1 MAAHTTA
8 EQARAII
15 DDKSLVEEQLWEELE
30 KEDIPSYIRESRLE
44 ALKKQSQ
51 DYHSMKEKQHGEY
64 SLLEDEKA
72 FLDLTT
78 TVSHCVVH
86 FFHADFRRCAIIDRH
101 LEKLSQKY
109 FEAKF
114 ARIGVEKAK
123 FLVNKLKVQVLPAI
137 YCFKKGIVVD
147 RIVGFE
153 ELGNTDDFRTE
164 VLERRL
170 ARSGCIQMAE
180 DEDPT
185 KKKIFGMQRSSRKV
199 DDDSDDSD
207 Y

>member
-1 MAAHTTA
+1 MAASATA
-8 EQARAII
+8 EHAQAII
-15 DDKSLVEEQLWEELE
+15 DDQSLVEEQLWEELE

-51 DYHSMKEKQHGEY
+51 QYHMMKEQQHGEY
-64 SLLEDEKA
+64 TLLEDEKT
-72 FLDLTT
+72 FLDTT
-78 TVSHCVVH
+78 TSITHCVVH
-86 FFHADFRRCAIIDRH
+86 FFHPDFRRCSIIDGH

-109 FEAKF
+109 FETKF
-114 ARIGVEKAK
+114 GRISVEKAK
-123 FLVNKLKVQVLPAI
+123 FLVNKLKIQVLPAV

-147 RIVGFE
+147 KIVGFE

-170 ARSGCIQMAE
+170 AKSGCIEMAE
-180 DEDPT
+180 DEAPKT
-185 KKKIFGMQRSSRKV
+185 IFGVQRSNKQDEDSS
-199 DDDSDDSD
+199 DDDD